1 MSKKDWMVEKLERL
15 VKLSRATEPDKP
27 SDEELFTKH
36 TTDAYSLLS
45 KVKEDYTNM
54 SYRKLRDVMLQAN
67 TIWKIRRMIYNG
79 EDPSKVPPVILEKEI
94 EQFLLN
100 PQGPQKINAIKH
112 YRRNAPIV
120 YGLDKSLKESKEYV
134 DAVYD
139 KLRLEGKIKP

>member
-54 SYRKLRDVMLQAN
+54 SYRELRDVMLQAN
-67 TIWKIRRMIYNG
+67 TIWKIRRMIYTMKA
-79 EDPSKVPPVILEKEI
+79 S
-94 EQFLLN
+94 
-100 PQGPQKINAIKH
+100 
-112 YRRNAPIV
+112 
-120 YGLDKSLKESKEYV
+120 
-134 DAVYD
+134 
-139 KLRLEGKIKP
+139 

>member
-54 SYRKLRDVMLQAN
+54 S
-67 TIWKIRRMIYNG
+67 
-79 EDPSKVPPVILEKEI
+79 
-94 EQFLLN
+94 
-100 PQGPQKINAIKH
+100 
-112 YRRNAPIV
+112 
-120 YGLDKSLKESKEYV
+120 
-134 DAVYD
+134 
-139 KLRLEGKIKP
+139 